1 MCVSFAI
8 IPTWVWTQ
16 TLLLTSWV
24 AFGEVE
30 VWVPNTTLS
39 GVLMISVLEG
49 EELKSQ
55 LSCFYQN

>member
-1 MCVSFAI
+1 MSFLSDLARI
-8 IPTWVWTQ
+8 TQ
-16 TLLLTSWV
+16 LV
-24 AFGEVE
+24 GGEVE

-39 GVLMISVLEG
+39 GVLMIPVLES